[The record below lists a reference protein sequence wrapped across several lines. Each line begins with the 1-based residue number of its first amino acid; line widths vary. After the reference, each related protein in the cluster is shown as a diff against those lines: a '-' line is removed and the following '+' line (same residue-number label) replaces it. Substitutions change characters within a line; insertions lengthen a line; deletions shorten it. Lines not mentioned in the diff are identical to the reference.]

1 MLEVYKFQ
9 AFLEKRHSQLN
20 TWQEMTP
27 VLLKKDER
35 VVAYLHMHVMA
46 LMVATL
52 IERQLRRAMRQR
64 AIATLP
70 LYPENRPCRYPT
82 MFDIVR
88 VFRGIERYEVQ
99 HGEQV
104 TLFPA
109 KLSPLQHQLLQLLE
123 VPASLY
129 Q

>member
-1 MLEVYKFQ
+1 
-9 AFLEKRHSQLN
+9 
-20 TWQEMTP
+20 
-27 VLLKKDER
+27 
-35 VVAYLHMHVMA
+35 
-46 LMVATL
+46 
-52 IERQLRRAMRQR
+52 MRQR

>member
-1 MLEVYKFQ
+1 
-9 AFLEKRHSQLN
+9 
-20 TWQEMTP
+20 MTP